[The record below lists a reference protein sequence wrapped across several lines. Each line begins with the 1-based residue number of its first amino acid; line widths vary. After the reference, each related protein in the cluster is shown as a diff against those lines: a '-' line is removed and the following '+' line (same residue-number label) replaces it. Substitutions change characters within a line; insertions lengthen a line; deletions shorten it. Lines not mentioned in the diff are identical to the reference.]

1 MKQYEEMMAMVM
13 SDNVTLADWTEFRA
27 YHESLPRSFSAEK
40 LLAGEMF
47 TEEEKQTF
55 ARRRSDF
62 VKAAHHVVS
71 KLSEEDICQD
81 VVLLLAY
88 EEIHH
93 PERFS

>member
-1 MKQYEEMMAMVM
+1 MMKNEELMAMVM
-13 SDNVTLADWTEFRA
+13 TDNVTLADWKEFRA
-27 YHESLPRSFSAEK
+27 YYESLPMCFSAEK
-40 LLAGEMF
+40 LLAGQKP

-55 ARRRSDF
+55 ERLRNDF

-93 PERFS
+93 PERF